1 MSSPC
6 KRLNLRK
13 EIGSLPKMNL
23 YSITYKVRTSPF
35 ASLNTAVG
43 PKGRWGQASMTVEAA
58 CTLPLFLIAMT
69 AVLYLISAASLA
81 CSVSEGLQESG
92 KKMALYAA
100 VKGGKGSETGKTATK
115 ILSLAYAKNQINQRV
130 RENVLARNLTDA
142 GSKVELWRSRIMK
155 EDEMIDLVAEYR
167 MKFSGEFLK
176 SAGIYTVQR
185 ARVRAWTGRQGDNR
199 DGEAQ
204 EGKEEWVYVT
214 VNGSVYH
221 KDRECTHI
229 RLSVHAVDRSAI
241 PNLRNTGGGK
251 YYPCEACRGSG
262 KNVYITETGD
272 RYHSSVTCKGLKRG
286 VLRVRLSE
294 VESWSPCSRC
304 GG

>member
-23 YSITYKVRTSPF
+23 YPTTYKVRTSLF
-35 ASLNTAVG
+35 TSQNRSAG
-43 PKGRWGQASMTVEAA
+43 QKRRWGQASLTVEAA
-58 CTLPLFLIAMT
+58 CTLPLFVIAMT

-81 CSVSEGLQESG
+81 CSVSEGMQEAG
-92 KKMALYAA
+92 KQMALYAA
-100 VKGGKGSETGKTATK
+100 AKGEKGSEAGKAAAQ
-115 ILSLAYAKNQINQRV
+115 ILSLAYAKNQVSERIRG
-130 RENVLARNLTDA
+130 NVLARSLTEA
-142 GSKVELWRSRIMK
+142 GSKVELWRSQIMK
-155 EDEMIDLVAEYR
+155 ENETIDLVAEYR
-167 MKFSGEFLK
+167 MKFPGGFLK
-176 SAGIYTVQR
+176 NAGINIVQR
-185 ARVRAWTGRQGDNR
+185 ARVRAWTGSQGNTGDS
-199 DGEAQ
+199 EAQ
-204 EGKEEWVYVT
+204 GGKEEWVYVT
-214 VNGSVYH
+214 VSGSVYH
-221 KDRECTHI
+221 RDRECTHI
-229 RLSVHAVDRSAI
+229 RLSVHAVDRGSI

-251 YYPCEACRGSG
+251 YYPCEACLGSG
-262 KNVYITETGD
+262 KKVYITETGD

>member
-1 MSSPC
+1 
-6 KRLNLRK
+6 
-13 EIGSLPKMNL
+13 
-23 YSITYKVRTSPF
+23 
-35 ASLNTAVG
+35 
-43 PKGRWGQASMTVEAA
+43 MTVEAA

-100 VKGGKGSETGKTATK
+100 VKGRKGSETGKTATK

-176 SAGIYTVQR
+176 ARESTQFSVPECGPGRAGRETIETVKRRRAKRSGSMSPLTAVYT
-185 ARVRAWTGRQGDNR
+185 T
-199 DGEAQ
+199 
-204 EGKEEWVYVT
+204 KT
-214 VNGSVYH
+214 GSVLTY
-221 KDRECTHI
+221 D
-229 RLSVHAVDRSAI
+229 
-241 PNLRNTGGGK
+241 
-251 YYPCEACRGSG
+251 
-262 KNVYITETGD
+262 
-272 RYHSSVTCKGLKRG
+272 
-286 VLRVRLSE
+286 
-294 VESWSPCSRC
+294 SPYMQWTVAQYRT
-304 GG
+304 